1 MPKKTK
7 TKYIKPIEDEG
18 VKTKL
23 QFDIMKDVEKNKKIK
38 EKDVFNNYEKPKRR
52 IIRNNSTSTSST
64 LRITFWFCF
73 NF

>member
-38 EKDVFNNYEKPKRR
+38 EKDVFNNYEKPKKK
-52 IIRNNSTSTSST
+52 NNKK
-64 LRITFWFCF
+64 
-73 NF
+73 